1 MIPMLRPACCFLFL
15 LAGSAA
21 QAVDSEALASCA
33 ALDSDTS
40 RLSCY
45 DRLSGRSP
53 LQPDAGTTSAAPAA
67 ATRRA
72 PEAVVTAAAAQSH
85 AGSPESYLSRHWE
98 LEQADKQGTFRFRPH
113 HPNYLVAQLTSR
125 PNSAPFGPNNPL
137 SASSP
142 AGIDHAELRYQLG
155 FKTKL
160 VERAAGGAADLWFG
174 YTQQSYWQA
183 FNGAAS
189 RPFRETNYQPELMAV
204 LPIDAGIGALRLRFL
219 NLGLAH
225 QSNGQSGSRSRSWN
239 RVYAQAGVE
248 HGALSFTTRIWKR
261 LSEGRDDDNPDIL
274 DYMGRGDIS
283 VQWRRDGHELSLTAR
298 RNFATRHGMVQAGW
312 AFPLAPGLKGYVQ
325 LFSGYGQSLIDYNHA
340 QQSLGLGVMIAL

>member
-1 MIPMLRPACCFLFL
+1 MIPISRAACSALVL
-15 LAGSAA
+15 LAAGGAA

-33 ALDSDTS
+33 ALASDVS
-40 RLSCY
+40 RLACY
-45 DRLSGRSP
+45 DRLSGRTAP
-53 LQPDAGTTSAAPAA
+53 QPDAVSAVPAAPAA
-67 ATRRA
+67 AAA
-72 PEAVVTAAAAQSH
+72 PDA
-85 AGSPESYLSRHWE
+85 SPNANSTSNANASADSYLSRHWE
-98 LEQADKQGTFRFRPH
+98 LAEADKQGTFRFRLH
-113 HPNYLVAQLTSR
+113 HPNYLVTQMTSR
-125 PNSAPFGPNNPL
+125 PNSDPFGPANPL

-142 AGIDHAELRYQLG
+142 AGIDHVELRFQLG

-160 VERAAGGAADLWFG
+160 IERAAGSAADLWFG

-183 FNGAAS
+183 FNAEAS

-204 LPIDAGIGALRLRFL
+204 LPIDAGIGGLRLRFL

-239 RVYAQAGVE
+239 RVYAQAGLE
-248 HGALSFTTRIWKR
+248 HGALSLTTRIWKR
-261 LSEGRDDDNPDIL
+261 LPEGAEDDNPDIL

-283 VQWRRDGHELSLTAR
+283 VLWRRDGHELSLTAR
-298 RNFATRHGMVQAGW
+298 RNFSTRHGMVEAAW
-312 AFPLAPGLKGYVQ
+312 AFPLASGLKGYVQ

>member
-1 MIPMLRPACCFLFL
+1 MIPISRPACCLLFL
-15 LAGSAA
+15 LATHAA

-33 ALDSDTS
+33 SLDNDLS
-40 RLSCY
+40 RLTCY
-45 DRLSGRSP
+45 VRLSGRAAP
-53 LQPDAGTTSAAPAA
+53 LPGAANPLPASSAPAA
-67 ATRRA
+67 SSPAVASPAAPRA
-72 PEAVVTAAAAQSH
+72 GGDA
-85 AGSPESYLSRHWE
+85 SYLSQHWE
-98 LEQADKQGTFRFRPH
+98 LDEADKQGTFRFRPH

-142 AGIDHAELRYQLG
+142 AGIDHVELRYQLG

-160 VERAAGGAADLWFG
+160 VERAAGSSADLWFG

-204 LPIDAGIGALRLRFL
+204 LPVNVGIGDLRLRFL
-219 NLGLAH
+219 NLGIAH
-225 QSNGQSGSRSRSWN
+225 QSNGQSGDRSRSWN
-239 RVYAQAGVE
+239 RVYAQAGLE
-248 HGALSFTTRIWKR
+248 HGALSMTTRIWKR
-261 LSEGRDDDNPDIL
+261 LPEGRDDDNPDIL
-274 DYMGRGDIS
+274 DYMGRGDLS
-283 VQWRRDGHELSLTAR
+283 VQWRRNGHELSLTAR
-298 RNFATRHGMVQAGW
+298 RNFSTRHGMLEAGW

-325 LFSGYGQSLIDYNHA
+325 LFSGYGQSMIDYNHA

>member
-1 MIPMLRPACCFLFL
+1 MNPISRPACCALFL
-15 LAGSAA
+15 LATGAV
-21 QAVDSEALASCA
+21 QAIGSEALASCA
-33 ALDSDTS
+33 ALGNDVS
-40 RLSCY
+40 RLGCY
-45 DRLSGRSP
+45 DRLSGRAAP
-53 LQPDAGTTSAAPAA
+53 EADAGNILPTAPAA
-67 ATRRA
+67 TVA
-72 PEAVVTAAAAQSH
+72 PAGPGAASSH
-85 AGSPESYLSRHWE
+85 LSQLWE
-98 LEQADKQGTFRFRPH
+98 LEEADKQGTFRFRPH

-125 PNSAPFGPNNPL
+125 PNSDPFGPNNPL
-137 SASSP
+137 SASSL
-142 AGIDHAELRYQLG
+142 AGIDHVELRYQLG
-155 FKTKL
+155 FKAKL
-160 VERAAGGAADLWFG
+160 VERAAGSGADLWFG

-204 LPIDAGIGALRLRFL
+204 LPIDAGIGGLRLRFL

-239 RVYAQAGVE
+239 RVYAQAGVAY
-248 HGALSFTTRIWKR
+248 GALSMTTRIWKR
-261 LSEGRDDDNPDIL
+261 LSEGPDDDNPDIL

-298 RNFATRHGMVQAGW
+298 RNFATRHGMLEAGW

>member
-1 MIPMLRPACCFLFL
+1 MNPILRSACCALLL
-15 LAGSAA
+15 LATVAA
-21 QAVDSEALASCA
+21 QAIDSEALASCA
-33 ALDSDTS
+33 SLDNDIS
-40 RLSCY
+40 RLGCY
-45 DRLSGRSP
+45 DRLSGRAVP
-53 LQPDAGTTSAAPAA
+53 PPDVAKPQPASTDAA
-67 ATRRA
+67 ASPPRA
-72 PEAVVTAAAAQSH
+72 SVVS
-85 AGSPESYLSRHWE
+85 SYLSRHWE
-98 LEQADKQGTFRFRPH
+98 LDEADKQGTFRFQPH

-125 PNSAPFGPNNPL
+125 PNSDPFGPNNPL

-142 AGIDHAELRYQLG
+142 AGIDHVELRYQLG

-160 VERAAGGAADLWFG
+160 VERTAGSAADLWFG

-204 LPIDAGIGALRLRFL
+204 LPINAGIGDLRLRFL
-219 NLGLAH
+219 NLGIAH

-239 RVYAQAGVE
+239 RVYAQAGLE
-248 HGALSFTTRIWKR
+248 HGALSLTTRIWKR
-261 LSEGRDDDNPDIL
+261 LSEGQDDDNPDIL

-298 RNFATRHGMVQAGW
+298 RNFSTRHGMLEAGW